1 MKPQIAILFT
11 GGTISMR
18 VDPKT
23 GGPVPALSGEE
34 IIARVEGLNE
44 IANIDVINFALLPG
58 PHMTPPK
65 MLELAHQAAA
75 QLASDRIAGVVVTH
89 GTDTLEETAYLH
101 DLVLD
106 SEKPV
111 VFVGAM
117 RNSSEL
123 SWDGPANLRAAVRV
137 AVDPSARGLG
147 VLIVM
152 GDQIIAAAEATK
164 THTEAVDTFQSRD
177 FGPLGI
183 VDKDR
188 IIVTRRPL
196 RREHIAGAKVELPAA
211 TSKPHQEMGGSPP
224 QISVELEQRVEII
237 KLAAGSDGR
246 FINFA
251 IDDGAKALVI
261 EGLGRGNVPVAALPA
276 IQRAITAGIPVVVTS
291 RCPRGRVL
299 DTYAYEGAGRQLK
312 RMGAILG
319 GMIPSHKARIKL
331 MLLLGAGY
339 SAEQIRASFEP
350 Y

>member
-1 MKPQIAILFT
+1 MDATGSMKPRIAIFFT

-18 VDPKT
+18 VDPQT

-44 IANIDVINFALLPG
+44 LADITVINWGLLPG

-65 MLELAHQAAA
+65 MFELARAVEHRLQ
-75 QLASDRIAGVVVTH
+75 DDGIAGIVITH

-101 DLVLD
+101 DLVLKT
-106 SEKPV
+106 EMPV
-111 VFVGAM
+111 VFVGTM

-123 SWDGPANLRAAVRV
+123 SWDGPANLRSAVRV
-137 AVDPSARGLG
+137 AVDPAARGLG
-147 VLIVM
+147 VLVVM
-152 GDQIIAAAEATK
+152 NDQLIAAAEAVK
-164 THTEAVDTFQSRD
+164 THTESVDTFQSRD

-188 IIVTRRPL
+188 ILVARHRVP
-196 RREHIAGAKVELPAA
+196 REHIVAEK
-211 TSKPHQEMGGSPP
+211 
-224 QISVELEQRVEII
+224 LEERVDII
-237 KLAAGSDGR
+237 QLAAGADGR

-251 IDDGAKALVI
+251 VDEGARGLVI

-276 IQRAITAGIPVVVTS
+276 IDRAIKTGISVVITS

-312 RMGAILG
+312 RMGVILG
-319 GMIPSHKARIKL
+319 GMLPSHKVRIKL
-331 MLLLGAGY
+331 MLLLGAV
-339 SAEQIRASFEP
+339 ADARTIRESFEFGV
-350 Y
+350 